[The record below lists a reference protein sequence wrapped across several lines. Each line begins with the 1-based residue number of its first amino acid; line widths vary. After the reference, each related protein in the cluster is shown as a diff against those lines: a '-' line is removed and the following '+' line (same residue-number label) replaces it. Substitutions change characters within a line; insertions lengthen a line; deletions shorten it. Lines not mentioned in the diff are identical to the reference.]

1 MKENHKTLV
10 PRFLC
15 DEMLQGLA
23 RWLRAAGYDTQ
34 LCPAGTPDRKLLEQ
48 ARNEQR
54 WLITRDHKLQELR
67 HAKGT
72 VILLKSNG
80 TEACAQ
86 ELMIHVPVDWQLQ
99 PFTRCLLCNKPLTI
113 ASAEQIERV
122 PADSRKLANPLLECT
137 QCGKLYWSGGHV
149 ERMTKKLK
157 KLAS

>member
-1 MKENHKTLV
+1 MKENHKTLP

-15 DEMLQGLA
+15 DEMLKGLA

-34 LCPAGTPDRKLLEQ
+34 LCAAGASDRNLLEQ

-54 WLITRDHKLQELR
+54 WLITRDHKLQEFR

-72 VILLKSNG
+72 VIHLKSNG

-86 ELMIHVPVDWQLQ
+86 ELMIHLPIDWQLR
-99 PFTRCLLCNKPLTI
+99 PFTRCLVCNKPLTV

-122 PADSRKLANPLLECT
+122 PSDSRKLANPLLECT
-137 QCGKLYWSGGHV
+137 QCDKLYWAGGHV
-149 ERMTKKLK
+149 ERMTEKLK

>member
-1 MKENHKTLV
+1 MKGNHKTLV

-34 LCPAGTPDRKLLEQ
+34 SCPAGTPDRKLLEQ

-86 ELMIHVPVDWQLQ
+86 ELMIHVPVDWQLR
-99 PFTRCLLCNKPLTI
+99 PFTRCLLCNKLLTV
-113 ASAEQIERV
+113 APAEKIEEI
-122 PADSRKLANPLLECT
+122 PSDSRKLADPLLECT

-149 ERMTKKLK
+149 ERLTKKLK